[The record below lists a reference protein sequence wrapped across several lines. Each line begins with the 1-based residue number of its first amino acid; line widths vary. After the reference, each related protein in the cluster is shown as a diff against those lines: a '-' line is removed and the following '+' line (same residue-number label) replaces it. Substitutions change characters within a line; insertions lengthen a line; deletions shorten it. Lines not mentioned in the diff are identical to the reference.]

1 MSIPILKIP
10 FTGEYIVQGDTID
23 KTSFQFIEEGI
34 NIATSTVKMQIYDGA
49 IKIIDIVNGSGITII
64 DSNNFEID
72 QVIATNNNLPVGCFQ
87 GDLEITT
94 ASGVRFTYMRVQ
106 YNILK
111 QYTK

>member
-10 FTGEYIVQGDTID
+10 FTGDYIVQGDTIQ
-23 KTSFQFIEEGI
+23 KTSFEFIEEGI
-34 NIATSTVKMQIYDGA
+34 NIATSTIKMQIYNGST
-49 IKIIDIVNGSGITII
+49 KIIDISNGSGITLI